1 MLVAMLDNDSRF
13 HNMLSK
19 VNAMLIEQQHDNE
32 VIAETLKTSP
42 ELVKSQRKFLGI
54 PEPVVIK
61 YKRRVVEP
69 ITEPD
74 EFFALN
80 PHLDDKS
87 KGRFKRPKRLPAAPK
102 SNKNNGNRTDVW
114 ELQKEIASQFDSGID
129 IKRLAYI
136 YKCSIH
142 LIRCVLGIS

>member
-1 MLVAMLDNDSRF
+1 MIDNDSRF
-13 HNMLSK
+13 HEMLYR
-19 VNAMLIEQQHDNE
+19 VNAMLREQQYDNE
-32 VIAETLKTSP
+32 AIAEKLKTSS

-69 ITEPD
+69 ITDPD

-102 SNKNNGNRTDVW
+102 SNKNGSNRSDVW
-114 ELQKEIASQFDSGID
+114 ALQKDIASQFDSGID
-129 IKRLAYI
+129 IKRLSYI
-136 YKCSIH
+136 YKCSNH

>member
-1 MLVAMLDNDSRF
+1 MLVAIDNDSRF
-13 HNMLSK
+13 HEMLYR
-19 VNAMLIEQQHDNE
+19 VNAMLREQQYDNE
-32 VIAETLKTSP
+32 AIAEKLKTSS

-69 ITEPD
+69 ITDPD
-74 EFFALN
+74 EYFALN
-80 PHLDDKS
+80 PDFDPDKH

-102 SNKNNGNRTDVW
+102 LNNRIRRSDVW
-114 ELQKEIASQFDSGID
+114 ALQKEIAIKFDSGID

-136 YKCSIH
+136 YKCSNH